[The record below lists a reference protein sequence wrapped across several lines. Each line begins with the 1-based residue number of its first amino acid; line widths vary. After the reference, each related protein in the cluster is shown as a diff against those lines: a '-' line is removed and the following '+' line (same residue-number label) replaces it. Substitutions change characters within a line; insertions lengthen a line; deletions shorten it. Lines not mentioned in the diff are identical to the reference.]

1 MAAKIL
7 LKEKQEVEVV
17 VSQYDELLLLIDDAK
32 TLQAMV
38 SEGLVEEDM
47 ETLAADILK
56 KLEAGY
62 HKLKVITL
70 LAGKHDKANAYLS
83 IHSGSGGSDAQDWGK
98 MLLRMYTR
106 WAENKGFQI
115 DVIDLNQNGVAG
127 FKSATLLIKGLNAYG
142 YLKKERGVHRLVRIS
157 PFDSSS
163 RRHTSFAS
171 VDVIPEIKTDKVIK
185 IDDKDLRI
193 DKFRASG
200 AGGQHVNK
208 TDSAVRIIHLPTK
221 IVVTC
226 QNERSQHMNK
236 EAAMHMLISKL
247 MELKEKEHKESI
259 NDLTGDYNQI
269 TWGSQI
275 RSYVFHP
282 YRMVKDHRTG
292 AEMGNVDAVMDGDL
306 DYFIQMEL
314 SKLTDDK

>member
-47 ETLAADILK
+47 ETLATDIFK

-62 HKLKVITL
+62 HKLKVTTL
-70 LAGKHDKANAYLS
+70 LAGKHDKANAYIS

>member
-47 ETLAADILK
+47 GTPATDILK

-292 AEMGNVDAVMDGDL
+292 DEMGNVDAVMDGDL

>member
-56 KLEAGY
+56 KLEAKY

>member
-47 ETLAADILK
+47 ETLATDIFK

-208 TDSAVRIIHLPTK
+208 TDSAVRIIHLPTN

>member
-292 AEMGNVDAVMDGDL
+292 AEMGNVDAVMDGDS

>member
-47 ETLAADILK
+47 EMLAADILK

>member
-292 AEMGNVDAVMDGDL
+292 VEMGNVDAVMDGDL

>member
-236 EAAMHMLISKL
+236 EAAMQMLISKL

>member
-47 ETLAADILK
+47 EMLAADIFK

-62 HKLKVITL
+62 HKLKVTTL
-70 LAGKHDKANAYLS
+70 LAGKHDKANAYIS

>member
-47 ETLAADILK
+47 EALAADILK

>member
-70 LAGKHDKANAYLS
+70 LVGKHDKANAYLS

>member
-47 ETLAADILK
+47 ETLATDIFK

>member
-208 TDSAVRIIHLPTK
+208 TDSAVRIVHLPTK

>member
-47 ETLAADILK
+47 EMLAADIFK

-62 HKLKVITL
+62 HKLKVTTL
-70 LAGKHDKANAYLS
+70 LAGKHDKANAYIS

-282 YRMVKDHRTG
+282 YSMVKDHRTG

>member
-47 ETLAADILK
+47 ETLAADIFK
-56 KLEAGY
+56 KIEAGY
-62 HKLKVITL
+62 HKLKVTTL
-70 LAGKHDKANAYLS
+70 LAGKHDKANAYIS

>member
-7 LKEKQEVEVV
+7 LKEKQEVEAV

-38 SEGLVEEDM
+38 SEGLVEGDM

>member
-1 MAAKIL
+1 MAKIL

-47 ETLAADILK
+47 ETLATDIFK

>member
-47 ETLAADILK
+47 ETFATDIFK

>member
-32 TLQAMV
+32 MLQAMV

>member
-47 ETLAADILK
+47 ETLATDIFK

-127 FKSATLLIKGLNAYG
+127 FKSATLLLKGLNAYG

>member
-47 ETLAADILK
+47 ETLAADIFK

-292 AEMGNVDAVMDGDL
+292 AEMGNVDAVLDGDL

>member
-1 MAAKIL
+1 MAKIL

-62 HKLKVITL
+62 HKLKVTTL

-106 WAENKGFQI
+106 WAENKRFQI
-115 DVIDLNQNGVAG
+115 DVIDLNQNSVAG

>member
-47 ETLAADILK
+47 ETLATDILK

-259 NDLTGDYNQI
+259 NDLIGDYNQI

-314 SKLTDDK
+314 SKLTGDK

>member
-47 ETLAADILK
+47 EMLAADIFK

-62 HKLKVITL
+62 HKLKVTTL

>member
-47 ETLAADILK
+47 ETLAADIFK

-236 EAAMHMLISKL
+236 EVAMHMLISKL

>member
-1 MAAKIL
+1 VAAKIL

-47 ETLAADILK
+47 ETFATDIFK

>member
-127 FKSATLLIKGLNAYG
+127 FTSATLLIKGLNAYG

>member
-1 MAAKIL
+1 MVAKIL

>member
-47 ETLAADILK
+47 ETLATDILK

-115 DVIDLNQNGVAG
+115 NVIDLNQNGVAG

-226 QNERSQHMNK
+226 QNERSQYMNK

-314 SKLTDDK
+314 SKLTGDK

>member
-292 AEMGNVDAVMDGDL
+292 AEMGNVDSVMDGDL

>member
-47 ETLAADILK
+47 EMLATDILK

-62 HKLKVITL
+62 HKLKVTTL
-70 LAGKHDKANAYLS
+70 LAGKHDKANAYIS

>member
-47 ETLAADILK
+47 EMLATDIFK

-62 HKLKVITL
+62 HKLKVTTL
-70 LAGKHDKANAYLS
+70 LAGKHDKANAYIS

>member
-47 ETLAADILK
+47 EMLATDILK
-56 KLEAGY
+56 KLGAGY